1 MITWL
6 RNSLIARGGVAMA
19 SIAVIALLN
28 IFASVIV
35 ADKTQGDA
43 AAINVTGSLRMQS
56 YKLAYLLQ
64 QSDSQASLHRIQQE
78 AALLSGRLHSN
89 ELERL
94 LQNHHEDALSRQHDT
109 ITSSWHRQIEP
120 LFYDSN
126 LTREMLR
133 ERYEQQVT
141 GFVNDIDTMV
151 RQLQQDSESKI
162 RLLLAI
168 QGASMF
174 LTVIVVFVSM
184 YNLNTSIVTPLRR
197 LLRAAKRVQRGD
209 LQVSVQ
215 HDLDDEL
222 GQLAD
227 AFNQMALE
235 LSRMYG
241 DLERKVEEKTAAL
254 QRSNQSLHLM
264 YAASRKL
271 AITPYSAST
280 LGEIIDDLVRTTGV
294 KHVSLCLNEN
304 DQRNRFTPLFFSAHE
319 KDKRCGISSCDECYM
334 HSVRQANFGIDI
346 RDSSFPIRQNRN
358 RFGILF
364 VETTPGEHLAQWQI
378 ELFNA
383 VSDTIATALN
393 LEKKAENENRLMLAE
408 ERAAIARE
416 LHDSLAQSLS
426 YLKFQIGRWKMLQ
439 SKAASETQ
447 LDEVV
452 EDIRDGLNGAYKQL
466 RELLTTFRL
475 KVDEP
480 GLEPALKGTI
490 AEFSQ
495 RGELEIQLDYGLRE
509 FRLTPNEEIHLLQI
523 IRESLSN
530 IIKHA
535 HAKHALIA
543 LTATDDNRVRV
554 TIDDDG
560 VGLPKTTHKQHHY
573 GLAIMKERASN
584 LHAELKMVPSPM
596 GGVRVMLDCQ
606 LENGPAPTRTVTH
619 V

>member
-6 RNSLIARGGVAMA
+6 KNSLIARGGVAMA

-43 AAINVTGSLRMQS
+43 AAINVAGSLRMQS

-64 QSDSQASLHRIQQE
+64 QANSQVSLHRIQQE

-94 LQNHHEDALSRQHDT
+94 LQTHRADALSAQHDI
-109 ITSSWHRQIEP
+109 ITSNWHRQIEP
-120 LFYDSN
+120 MFYDST
-126 LTREMLR
+126 LTRERLR
-133 ERYEQQVT
+133 DQYDQQVA

-162 RLLLAI
+162 RLLMAI

-184 YNLNTSIVTPLRR
+184 YNLNTSIVIPLRR
-197 LLRAAKRVQRGD
+197 LLRAAKRVQHGD
-209 LQVSVQ
+209 LQVSLQ

-254 QRSNQSLHLM
+254 QRSNQSLQLM

-294 KHVSLCLNEN
+294 EHVSLCLNEN
-304 DQRNRFTPLFFSAHE
+304 DQRNRFIPLFFSEHE
-319 KDKRCGISSCDECYM
+319 KDKRCMNSSCDECYM

-346 RDSSFPIRQNRN
+346 RDSSFPIRQNRS

-364 VETTPGEHLAQWQI
+364 VETRPGEHLAQWQI

-383 VSDTIATALN
+383 VSDTIATALS

-439 SKAASETQ
+439 SKAASENQ

-523 IRESLSN
+523 IRES
-530 IIKHA
+530 
-535 HAKHALIA
+535 
-543 LTATDDNRVRV
+543 
-554 TIDDDG
+554 
-560 VGLPKTTHKQHHY
+560 
-573 GLAIMKERASN
+573 
-584 LHAELKMVPSPM
+584 
-596 GGVRVMLDCQ
+596 
-606 LENGPAPTRTVTH
+606 
-619 V
+619 

>member
-1 MITWL
+1 M
-6 RNSLIARGGVAMA
+6 IARGGVAMA

-43 AAINVTGSLRMQS
+43 AAINVAGSLRMQS

-64 QSDSQASLHRIQQE
+64 QPESQISRQQIQLESTQ
-78 AALLSGRLHSN
+78 LSGRLHGN
-89 ELERL
+89 ELDRP
-94 LQNHHEDALSRQHDT
+94 LQSRYDDALSHHYET
-109 ITSSWHRQIEP
+109 ISDNWHRQIQP
-120 LFYDSN
+120 LFYDTN
-126 LTREMLR
+126 LTRNQLR
-133 ERYEQQVT
+133 ERYGQLVHT
-141 GFVNDIDTMV
+141 FVSDIDSMV

-168 QGASMF
+168 QGTSMF
-174 LTVIVVFVSM
+174 LTVIVVLVSM

-197 LLRAAKRVQRGD
+197 LLRAAKRVQGGD
-209 LQVSVQ
+209 LQVSLQ
-215 HDLDDEL
+215 HDMDDEL

-271 AITPYSAST
+271 AVTPYSTST
-280 LGEIIDDLVRTTGV
+280 LGEIIEDLARTTSV
-294 KHVSLCLNEN
+294 EHVSLCLNEH
-304 DQRNRFTPLFFSAHE
+304 DQRNRFTPLFFSEHE
-319 KDKRCGISSCDECYM
+319 KDKRCGKSNCEECYM

-346 RDSSFPIRQNRN
+346 RDSSFPIRQNRS

-364 VETTPGEHLAQWQI
+364 VETKPGEHLAQWQI

-383 VSDTIATALN
+383 VSDTIATALS

-439 SKAASETQ
+439 SRAAAEAQ

-452 EDIRDGLNGAYKQL
+452 EDIRDGINGAYKQL

-509 FRLTPNEEIHLLQI
+509 FKLTPNEEIHLLQI

-530 IIKHA
+530 VIKHA

-543 LTATDDNRVRV
+543 LTAADGNRVHV

-584 LHAELKMVPSPM
+584 LHAELQMVPSPL

-606 LENGPAPTRTVTH
+606 LENGPAPKRTVTH